1 MGHNLSALTGLR
13 HVQEAGATFACG
25 RDAIRTIRDPSFTIF
40 PTGSHTD
47 NNHVDKSWRVELV
60 YKRGHWGRT
69 GFGLGRIPVNTGG
82 TTSPASPLAS
92 RCPIAA
98 PGARTKN
105 CGPAQQVG
113 TTVALTAEC

>member
-1 MGHNLSALTGLR
+1 VGHNLSALTGLR

-69 GFGLGRIPVNTGG
+69 GFGLGRIPIDR
-82 TTSPASPLAS
+82 SCEIISPLLFAGVEEVEMGVLVLTAKRSGS
-92 RCPIAA
+92 RTRPT
-98 PGARTKN
+98 RN
-105 CGPAQQVG
+105 CG
-113 TTVALTAEC
+113 